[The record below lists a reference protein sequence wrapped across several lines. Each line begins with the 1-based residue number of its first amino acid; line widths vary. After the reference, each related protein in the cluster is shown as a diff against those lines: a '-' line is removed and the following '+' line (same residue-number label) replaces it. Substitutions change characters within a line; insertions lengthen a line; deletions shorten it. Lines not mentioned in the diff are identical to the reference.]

1 MQLLEH
7 ARYIRCALVWVM
19 AGRNNRQRR
28 PSFGPIIHLS
38 VKTPLGSTGGAL
50 YGVPLVPKPGKR
62 TWSTRGLDRVPGWL
76 RRMYLTALFLLA
88 NIGISSIEAWS
99 TSERLQRRDQSTV
112 LSSLIPEYD
121 SQEGVDSHGGT
132 STRRG
137 VILQLGGTSL
147 ALSRVCAANC
157 LESDGNNAPL
167 SLLSSYKPSEFKTLP
182 SAGRIVSPPAFL
194 PPINERATYRYAMGR
209 NAWALEQLLAF
220 QNVTATIR
228 TNVVKLDGGGL
239 WVHNPLYPTGE
250 YCALLDE
257 LGTVTDVALGSNAL
271 EHKAAMR
278 SFMRR
283 YPGAQVW
290 VSPGQYGPFGSCGDV
305 TFDMTQ
311 EEVENTV
318 RMASKTLG
326 YKIAGII
333 PRRGSSSTSD
343 AVAQKYMLPRW
354 AGEAGE
360 FDFFC
365 SVRRSSGKCGPRQ
378 RDSVCAQPIFSTYF
392 DDPTIDD
399 PTFWPRT
406 VLQAVFLPLRQLPSG
421 IPDHPIF
428 PGYKA
433 LEGRVVRAP
442 ILRAFADARAPDA
455 VRDWVS
461 SIVQTGGFDRIL
473 TAHFASPIN
482 VGPKEFELA
491 FAHLYDKSTA
501 DDLFQSLP
509 IYCQDW
515 STLNSLNSFIDDNAL
530 GAKTIFDYRRGC
542 KAE

>member
-1 MQLLEH
+1 MYHSSRSRGNVHGLLEVS
-7 ARYIRCALVWVM
+7 I
-19 AGRNNRQRR
+19 
-28 PSFGPIIHLS
+28 
-38 VKTPLGSTGGAL
+38 
-50 YGVPLVPKPGKR
+50 
-62 TWSTRGLDRVPGWL
+62 DVPGWL

-112 LSSLIPEYD
+112 LSSMIPEYD
-121 SQEGVDSHGGT
+121 SQEGVGHGGT

-360 FDFFC
+360 FDFSALYVDLPENAGPVSEIAF
-365 SVRRSSGKCGPRQ
+365 VHRSSKTLVVTDAVICVPPV
-378 RDSVCAQPIFSTYF
+378 DASNPTNEKPFPIQPIFSTYF

-421 IPDHPIF
+421 IPDNPIF